1 MSARSNLSSLGSA
14 AGAPF
19 RLLSPAARKAVVFL
33 VVVGVAL
40 TALAFKSQI
49 KNHFRSGETVQAE
62 FAQNYGLVPH
72 ISKVKVAGLQVGVVT
87 DVEESDGDTVLV
99 SMKIDDDALD
109 SLGDNPSARIAPLTI
124 LGGQYGVELTRGGA
138 GEYDGAVIPVRNTST
153 PVELDRVLEALPR
166 DAREATQGVLDR
178 TGKALRRGGADGLR
192 SVTEIAPEVVPD
204 AGTFLVALQG
214 HRPGH
219 DLATIVTDLQNLAH
233 VLDERRSYVDGVL
246 ADLDGVSATLAARDD
261 EIATT
266 IDNLSGSLDVTDEGL
281 RQLSTT
287 LDRLDVV
294 ATDLRPTVD
303 ELDPLLDEL
312 QPTLREALPTVR
324 RLPSVLRNARVIV
337 RELVPTADVA
347 TTDVNYL
354 RGPVIDR
361 VNGPIVDYL
370 ANTWHGRKGGPY
382 SRSGGGIQ
390 ADNKMYEELA
400 YMIVNLDRSS
410 MTQDPQG
417 TLLNFQA
424 GVGTS
429 TLQPLALDEALALL
443 VPALNGGDL

>member
-1 MSARSNLSSLGSA
+1 MSARSSLAGLRTA

-19 RLLSPAARKAVVFL
+19 RFLSPGARRAVVFL
-33 VVVGVAL
+33 VVVGMVM

-49 KNHFRSGETVQAE
+49 KNHFRSGEVVQAE
-62 FAQNYGLVPH
+62 FAQNYGLQPH
-72 ISKVKVAGLQVGVVT
+72 TSKVKVAGLQVGVVT
-87 DVEESDGDTVLV
+87 DVEEGDDGTVLV
-99 SMKIDDDALD
+99 SMKVDDEALD
-109 SLGDNPSARIAPLTI
+109 ALGDNPSARITPLTI

-138 GEYDGAVIPVRNTST
+138 GEYDGAVIPVENTAT
-153 PVELDRVLEALPR
+153 PVELDQVLEALPR
-166 DAREATQGVLDR
+166 DTRAATQGVLDR
-178 TGKALRRGGADGLR
+178 TAKALRRGGADGLR
-192 SVTEIAPEVVPD
+192 SVTDVAPEVVPD
-204 AGTFLVALQG
+204 AGTFLIALQG
-214 HRPGH
+214 HHPGH

-233 VLDERRSYVDGVL
+233 VLDDRRTHVDGIL
-246 ADLDGVSATLAARDD
+246 ADLDTVATTLGSRDD

-266 IDNLSGSLDVTDEGL
+266 IDNLSGSLGVTDEGL
-281 RQLSTT
+281 RQLNTT
-287 LDRLDVV
+287 LNRLDVV

-337 RELVPTADVA
+337 RELVPTADIA

-370 ANTWHGRKGGPY
+370 GSTWHGKEGGPY

-400 YMIVNLDRSS
+400 YMIVNLDRAS